1 MRRSW
6 GQDGRLESP
15 DSFGGAVYVCDSDST
30 RCHAL
35 AEALPIGTSLEVR
48 EGRPPRLQSGHHL
61 ARGAGC
67 VVGLPNPFCGADL
80 DQLREL
86 KELCPIIAVYAE
98 NASSL
103 ALGRRCEVFLAGA
116 PLLLDSS
123 SLDFEREL
131 TRVVVE
137 TVDLWTHQFHEE
149 QRTLDVMHEFAMIG
163 RSSLLVDVFR
173 QAQRVSHFSDLPVL
187 ICGETGTGK
196 ELLARAIYRQDE
208 KRCHGPF
215 VPLNCA
221 ALNRELS
228 DSELFGHRKGSFTGA
243 GHDRP
248 GLFRSARG
256 GVLFLDEIGE
266 LDLSLQA
273 KLLRVLQENSVLG
286 VGEDHETRVDVR
298 VLAATNRD
306 LTTMVENGSFREDLY
321 HRLNVVLLHIPPLRE
336 RAEDIAPLVTHFL
349 QKNKHLAGTRPVTAA
364 LSFIEALQR
373 AFLPGNTRQLENLVR
388 RALIN
393 SGSARP
399 LDVTDLPVELWREL
413 SAKGGAN
420 GNQIGPLSQPTP
432 SDGPHAFVD
441 DLLRRHNFDLESCVG
456 ECEDMLVHA
465 VLASCHGNQAQAA
478 RLLGITPRSMYN
490 KLRRRVAS
498 CSNGKSAS
506 A

>member
-6 GQDGRLESP
+6 GQTGRLEWP
-15 DSFGGAVYVCDSDST
+15 DRFCGAVYVCDSDSKRSHT
-30 RCHAL
+30 L
-35 AEALPIGTSLEVR
+35 AEALPIATGLEVR
-48 EGRPPRLQSGHHL
+48 EGPPRRQAGDHL
-61 ARGAGC
+61 AHGDCC
-67 VVGLPNPFCGADL
+67 VVGLPNPFCDADL
-80 DQLREL
+80 DQLGEL
-86 KELCPIIAVYAE
+86 KEFCPVIAVYAE
-98 NASSL
+98 NATSL
-103 ALGRRCEVFLAGA
+103 ALGRRCGVFLAGA

-123 SLDFEREL
+123 SPGFEREL
-131 TRVVVE
+131 ARFVVE
-137 TVDLWTHQFHEE
+137 AVDLWTHQFHEE
-149 QRTLDVMHEFAMIG
+149 QRTLKVMHEFAIIG
-163 RSSLLVDVFR
+163 RSSLLLDVFR

-208 KRCHGPF
+208 QRCHGPF

-248 GLFRSARG
+248 GLFRSAQR

-273 KLLRVLQENSVLG
+273 KLLRVLQENSILG
-286 VGEDHETRVDVR
+286 VGDDHETRVDVR
-298 VLAATNRD
+298 VLTATNRD
-306 LTTMVENGSFREDLY
+306 LTRMVADGTFREDLY

-336 RAEDIAPLVTHFL
+336 RTEDIVPLVTHFL
-349 QKNKHLAGTRPVTAA
+349 QKHEHLASTRPVKAA
-364 LSFIEALQR
+364 PSFVEALQR

-388 RALIN
+388 RALII
-393 SGSARP
+393 SGGLRP
-399 LDVTDLPVELWREL
+399 LEVTDLPAELWREL
-413 SAKGGAN
+413 SAKGCAN
-420 GNQIGPLSQPTP
+420 GNPIGPAPERVS

-441 DLLRRHNFDLESCVG
+441 DLLRRHNFDLDGCVS
-456 ECEDMLVHA
+456 ECEDMLIHA
-465 VLASCHGNQAQAA
+465 ALASCHGNQAQAA

-490 KLRRRVAS
+490 KLRKRVTS
-498 CSNGKSAS
+498 SSNGKIAS

>member
-6 GQDGRLESP
+6 GQTVRLERP
-15 DSFGGAVYVCDSDST
+15 DRFCGAVYVCDSDSK
-30 RCHAL
+30 RCRVL
-35 AEALPIGTSLEVR
+35 AEALPIATSLEVR
-48 EGRPPRLQSGHHL
+48 EGPPRHQAGDHTAH
-61 ARGAGC
+61 GACC
-67 VVGLPNPFCGADL
+67 VVGLPNPFCDADL
-80 DQLREL
+80 GQLGEL
-86 KELCPIIAVYAE
+86 KEFCPVIAAYAE
-98 NASSL
+98 NATSL

-116 PLLLDSS
+116 PLLLDSFS
-123 SLDFEREL
+123 PGFEREL
-131 TRVVVE
+131 ARVVVE
-137 TVDLWTHQFHEE
+137 AVDLWTHRFHEE
-149 QRTLDVMHEFAMIG
+149 QRTLKVMLEFAIIG
-163 RSSLLVDVFR
+163 RSSLLLDVFR

-196 ELLARAIYRQDE
+196 ELLAQAIYRQDE
-208 KRCHGPF
+208 RRCHGPF

-248 GLFRSARG
+248 GLFRSAHG

-273 KLLRVLQENSVLG
+273 KLLRVLQENSILG
-286 VGEDHETRVDVR
+286 LGDDHETRVDVR
-298 VLAATNRD
+298 VLTATNRD
-306 LTTMVENGSFREDLY
+306 LAKMVANGSFREDLY

-336 RAEDIAPLVTHFL
+336 RTEDIAPLVTHFL
-349 QKNKHLAGTRPVTAA
+349 QKNEHLAGTRPVTAA
-364 LSFIEALQR
+364 PSFVEALQR

-388 RALIN
+388 RALIKC
-393 SGSARP
+393 GGGRP
-399 LDVTDLPVELWREL
+399 LEVTDLPVELWREL

-420 GNQIGPLSQPTP
+420 GNQIGSLKQPTP
-432 SDGPHAFVD
+432 SDSPHAFVD

-490 KLRRRVAS
+490 KLRKRVAS
-498 CSNGKSAS
+498 SSNGKSAS